1 MSGPTYR
8 DQYGTD
14 EDQLAD
20 LFAGSGSAQD
30 TDMGERPDARPQFLR
45 ICWEIANEDGGGLV
59 EATLCRDHRREIAHK
74 YPSARGSRQLGDTCD
89 ACEGRQPKSI
99 SSSVNRGRV
108 DRASA
113 S

>member
-1 MSGPTYR
+1 
-8 DQYGTD
+8 
-14 EDQLAD
+14 
-20 LFAGSGSAQD
+20 
-30 TDMGERPDARPQFLR
+30 MGERPEARLQFLR
-45 ICWEIANEDGGGLV
+45 ICWEIANEDGSGLV

-74 YPSARGSRQLGDTCD
+74 YPSARGSRQLDDMCD

-99 SSSVNRGRV
+99 SSSMNRGTI